1 MKIVDCDLSRATS
14 ESTVLVEESSA
25 LQVETARLAGQLEKT
40 LKQARRNRNTSLSN
54 NALLS
59 RK

>member
-25 LQVETARLAGQLEKT
+25 LQVETARLAGQPEH
-40 LKQARRNRNTSLSN
+40 
-54 NALLS
+54 
-59 RK
+59 